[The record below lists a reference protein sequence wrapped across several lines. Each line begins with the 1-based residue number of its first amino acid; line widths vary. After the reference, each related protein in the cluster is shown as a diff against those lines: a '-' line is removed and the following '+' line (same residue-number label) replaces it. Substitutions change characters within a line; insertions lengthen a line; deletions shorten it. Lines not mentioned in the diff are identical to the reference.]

1 MNRNQKE
8 ALKERIEKLEPEE
21 HAQIFEIIKRY
32 TTNYTK
38 TQTGVL
44 VSSESLSDECMV
56 EIDRLVTF
64 YADQKKRMDAD
75 TAERKALIRTQYHP
89 SS

>member
-1 MNRNQKE
+1 MNRSQKE
-8 ALKERIEKLEPEE
+8 ALKEKIEKLEPQE
-21 HAQIFEIIKRY
+21 HAQICDVIKRY
-32 TTNYTK
+32 TDNFTK

-44 VSSESLSDECMV
+44 VSSEALNDDCLK
-56 EIDRLVTF
+56 EISQLVTF

>member
-1 MNRNQKE
+1 MNRGQKE
-8 ALKERIEKLEPEE
+8 ALKEKIEKLEAQE

-32 TTNYTK
+32 TDSYTT
-38 TQTGVL
+38 TQSGVL
-44 VSSESLSDECMV
+44 VSSEVLSVECLK
-56 EIDRLVTF
+56 EIDRMVTF
-64 YADQKKRMDAD
+64 YIDQKKRIDAD

>member
-8 ALKERIEKLEPEE
+8 ALKEKIEKLEPQE
-21 HAQIFEIIKRY
+21 HAQIFEVIKKY
-32 TTNYTK
+32 TENYTK

-44 VSSESLSDECMV
+44 VSSEALTDECLR
-56 EIDRLVTF
+56 EIDKMVTF
-64 YADQKKRMDAD
+64 FADQKKRMDAD
-75 TAERKALIRTQYHP
+75 NVERKNLTRTQYHP